1 MQKKCTALEQMV
13 TETTLK
19 AYCAAH
25 RVSRTSIDYHI
36 AKMGIYPAG
45 STRICEAGAPSFLW
59 RVKDLDKARLRL
71 GIRGNGK

>member
-1 MQKKCTALEQMV
+1 MNLL
-13 TETTLK
+13 TEKQISEITLK
-19 AYCAAH
+19 AYCAAFN
-25 RVSRTSIDYHI
+25 VSRTSIDYHI

-71 GIRGNGK
+71 GIRGDGK

>member
-1 MQKKCTALEQMV
+1 V
-13 TETTLK
+13 TEITLK

-25 RVSRTSIDYHI
+25 KVSRTSIDYHI

-45 STRICEAGAPSFLW
+45 STRVCEAGAPSFLW

-71 GIRGNGK
+71 GIRGKKK

>member
-1 MQKKCTALEQMV
+1 V
-13 TETTLK
+13 TEITLK

-25 RVSRTSIDYHI
+25 KVSRTSMDYHI
-36 AKMGIYPAG
+36 VKMGIYPAG
-45 STRICEAGAPSFLW
+45 STRVCEAGAPSFLW

>member
-1 MQKKCTALEQMV
+1 M
-13 TETTLK
+13 TEITLK

-25 RVSRTSIDYHI
+25 KVSRTSMDYHI
-36 AKMGIYPAG
+36 VKMGIYPAG
-45 STRICEAGAPSFLW
+45 SIRLSEAGAPSFLW

>member
-1 MQKKCTALEQMV
+1 M
-13 TETTLK
+13 TEITLK
-19 AYCAAH
+19 AYCAANKI
-25 RVSRTSIDYHI
+25 SRTSIDYHI

-45 STRICEAGAPSFLW
+45 STRVCEAGAPSFLW

>member
-1 MQKKCTALEQMV
+1 M
-13 TETTLK
+13 TETTIK
-19 AYCAAH
+19 KYCEQYKI
-25 RVSRTSIDYHI
+25 SRTSIDYHI

>member
-1 MQKKCTALEQMV
+1 M
-13 TETTLK
+13 TEITLK

-25 RVSRTSIDYHI
+25 KVSRTSIDYHI

-45 STRICEAGAPSFLW
+45 STRLTEAGAPSFLW
-59 RVKDLDKARLRL
+59 RVKDLDKAKARL

>member
-1 MQKKCTALEQMV
+1 MV
-13 TETTLK
+13 TEITLK

-25 RVSRTSIDYHI
+25 KVSRTSIDYHI

-45 STRICEAGAPSFLW
+45 STRVCEAGAPSFLW

-71 GIRGNGK
+71 GIRGKKK

>member
-1 MQKKCTALEQMV
+1 LLKKRTALEQMV
-13 TETTLK
+13 TEITLK

-25 RVSRTSIDYHI
+25 KVSRTSIDYHI

-45 STRICEAGAPSFLW
+45 STRVCEAGAPSFLW